1 MEGISWRIH
10 ARLFRGN
17 RNVVTIRSINARQ
30 VFDKRGNPTIQVD
43 LTCSDDTL
51 STFVLPVSSGVSTG
65 IDKDLESRDGRSD
78 CLVKGVSKAV
88 DNVNN
93 IIAPAL
99 IDMDPTQQTDID
111 NLMVQLLGGS
121 VNEWD
126 WCKEKHIAKLA
137 GNQRIVLPVPSF
149 TVINRVS
156 HAGNK
161 LATQEFTILPLESSN
176 FKLAMQ
182 QGMRTHEG
190 VHGEIALKY
199 GNKAVQY
206 CDEGGFA
213 LNIKEKECL
222 ELLRS
227 AINKSKYTGSVFIGM
242 DVAASAFHNE
252 DKTYDLKF
260 KEDNNDVSQKIS
272 RDALKDL
279 YTSFVKEYP
288 IVLIEDRF
296 DKDDLET
303 YAKLTEEVRDR
314 VLIDGD
320 DPMVSFM
327 KRVPMAIESESNTEI
342 CNCLMLKVSQMG
354 SVTECIKTVKMA
366 KEHFWGV
373 AASGE
378 TEDTFIADLCVG
390 LSMGQ
395 IKVGNPLRDP
405 RLVIHVR
412 LMEIEIELGS
422 ESLYAGWNF
431 RHW

>member
-99 IDMDPTQQTDID
+99 IDM
-111 NLMVQLLGGS
+111 
-121 VNEWD
+121 
-126 WCKEKHIAKLA
+126 HIAKLA

>member
-1 MEGISWRIH
+1 MI
-10 ARLFRGN
+10 A
-17 RNVVTIRSINARQ
+17 
-30 VFDKRGNPTIQVD
+30 TIQKPLFFWKKGESESVIH
-43 LTCSDDTL
+43 L
-51 STFVLPVSSGVSTG
+51 SPAMNAAAAAAASSSSPMNYDYVKMMHIFKAGASVLKIP
-65 IDKDLESRDGRSD
+65 LY
-78 CLVKGVSKAV
+78 
-88 DNVNN
+88 
-93 IIAPAL
+93 
-99 IDMDPTQQTDID
+99 
-111 NLMVQLLGGS
+111 
-121 VNEWD
+121 
-126 WCKEKHIAKLA
+126 KHIANLA
-137 GNQRIVLPVPSF
+137 GNPRIVLPVPSF

-161 LATQEFTILPLESSN
+161 LATQEFNILPVESSN

-182 QGMRTHEG
+182 QGIQTHET
-190 VHGEIALKY
+190 VHGVIAMKY
-199 GNKAVQY
+199 GNKAVQV
-206 CDEGGFA
+206 CDEGGFT

-222 ELLRS
+222 ELLKS
-227 AINKSKYTGSVFIGM
+227 AIDESEYTGSVFIGM
-242 DVAASAFHNE
+242 DVAPYAFRNE

-296 DKDDLET
+296 DKDDLEP
-303 YAKLTEEVRDR
+303 YAKLTEEVRDH

-320 DPMVSFM
+320 VPLVSFL
-327 KRVPMAIESESNTEI
+327 KRVPMAIESKSNTEI

-354 SVTECIKTVKMA
+354 SVTDCIKTVKMA

-373 AASGE
+373 IACPGSGE

-395 IKVGNPLRDP
+395 IKVGNPFSDP
-405 RLVIHVR
+405 RLVIHLR
-412 LMEIEIELGS
+412 LKKIEIELGS